1 MISWGIVVH
10 PPQPRSEKPPKSPGL
25 SDLVPEGHRVVPAST
40 VAELAQNA
48 VLNALE
54 LGVPWGFEGWL
65 R

>member
-10 PPQPRSEKPPKSPGL
+10 PPQPRCEKPPKSPGL
-25 SDLVPEGHRVVPAST
+25 SDLVPEGHRVVPAAN

-54 LGVPWGFEGWL
+54 LGYPGGLKVG
-65 R
+65 